1 MNTVYTYNPYIHQK
15 VYKKSG
21 TSYLTINTETVRK
34 FVEENKLKPFDW
46 YFYLDM
52 KFWMPRRNADSHN
65 YKKLLLD
72 VLEHG
77 GLVVNDK
84 WIMDRTQFIDVDKD
98 NPRCEMEFDYGNS
111 ESQHTTSSSTDDG
124 EGAGTDGDNSER
136 RNKDRNEKARARREA
151 RLRRRGNQQ

>member
-1 MNTVYTYNPYIHQK
+1 MNSKNTGKKSMTYELVLPLPPSMNVVYTYNPYIRQK

-21 TSYLTINTETVRK
+21 TSYLTVNTAAVQEWVAKNK
-34 FVEENKLKPFDW
+34 FPMQED

-52 KFWMPRRNADSHN
+52 WFWVPRRNADSHN

-84 WIMDRTQFIDVDKD
+84 FIMDRTQGIDVDRED
-98 NPRCEMEFDYGNS
+98 PRCKMII
-111 ESQHTTSSSTDDG
+111 T
-124 EGAGTDGDNSER
+124 
-136 RNKDRNEKARARREA
+136 
-151 RLRRRGNQQ
+151 LI